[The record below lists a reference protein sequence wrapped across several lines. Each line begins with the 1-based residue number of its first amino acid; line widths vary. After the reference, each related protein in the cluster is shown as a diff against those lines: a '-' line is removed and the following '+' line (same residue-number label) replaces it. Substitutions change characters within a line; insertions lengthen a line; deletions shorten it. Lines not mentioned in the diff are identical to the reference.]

1 MLFSYRIVYKITIG
15 YTTYQLVWGLRPL
28 MPIKYIVIIVGG
40 NEKDSYLV
48 RVLTNRIM
56 ELEKL

>member
-1 MLFSYRIVYKITIG
+1 MLFSYRIAYKITIG

-28 MPIKYIVIIVGG
+28 MPIRYIVIVVGG
-40 NEKDSYLV
+40 NEKDNYSG

-56 ELEKL
+56 ELKKL

>member
-1 MLFSYRIVYKITIG
+1 MLFSYRTTFKITIR

-28 MPIKYIVIIVGG
+28 MPIKYIVIVVGG
-40 NEKDSYLV
+40 NEKDNYSV
-48 RVLTNRIM
+48 KVLINRIM